1 MRRRL
6 TVTGASDT
14 IDGVSKLSVSEPE
27 VTKVEPPVCVCDIII
42 EMPSYGAM
50 IGICCIRV
58 LKSYLQLLP
67 MFFTAKGS
75 RPMCCD

>member
-27 VTKVEPPVCVCDIII
+27 VVKVEPQVRDSCSQDATF
-42 EMPSYGAM
+42 S
-50 IGICCIRV
+50 
-58 LKSYLQLLP
+58 
-67 MFFTAKGS
+67 
-75 RPMCCD
+75 